1 MAKTPEIYLQIIT
14 DVCVKTAVLIIFTLD
29 RMPKNL
35 WLKPSPIYLQ

>member
-1 MAKTPEIYLQIIT
+1 MAKTPEIYLQVIT
-14 DVCVKTAVLIIFTLD
+14 DVCVKITVLIFILD

>member
-14 DVCVKTAVLIIFTLD
+14 DVCVKTAVLIFILD